1 MTEYGPYGLMEVD
14 VRNHRYMK
22 SLLEFMCIIRNW
34 TCCPFP
40 PLFDDLAIYMYLSCN
55 LPQCLMLCRQG
66 PQGQVNILLF
76 SMAFKLNLD
85 VMLRHDAIY
94 STIL

>member
-1 MTEYGPYGLMEVD
+1 MTEYGPHGLMEVD
-14 VRNHRYMK
+14 IRNHRYMK
-22 SLLEFMCIIRNW
+22 SLPEVMCKIRNW
-34 TCCPFP
+34 TCSPFFP
-40 PLFDDLAIYMYLSCN
+40 FFEANAIYMYLSCN

-76 SMAFKLNLD
+76 SMSFKLNLD